1 MMKRIVFCICALLP
15 LANCFISGAQTLS
28 EIGKEVKVENEILDY
43 LYDLSNISK
52 SLERADTR
60 VLLQKVNKDLAN
72 QDLRFDAYYSAHLSE
87 FADDAAIMTAVASY
101 NEMRSALDETLAGKT
116 AYVNA
121 VEAIAD
127 AKVSMSEAD
136 STYAKFVK
144 KAKRYSMAKQSAK
157 LLENVKAKE
166 KMTFAKV
173 QKKYEAAV
181 SAAGDIPELEGDVA
195 LIEEKF
201 SAISVNSELIQ
212 GMKFKPLVERVKDW
226 LMSFAAVAIL
236 LMFANMMQAR
246 ISAIKKEKEN
256 LKKIQEALNKN
267 DQDIPSI

>member
-1 MMKRIVFCICALLP
+1 MMKKIVFGVCALLS
-15 LANCFISGAQTLS
+15 LANCFISGAQTLG
-28 EIGKEVKVENEILDY
+28 EIGREVKAENEILDY

-52 SLERADTR
+52 SLERANTR
-60 VLLQKVNKDLAN
+60 VVLQKVNKDLAI
-72 QDLRFDAYYSAHLSE
+72 QDLRFDAYYSTHLGE
-87 FADDAAIMTAVASY
+87 FADDAAIMAAVASY
-101 NEMRSALDETLAGKT
+101 NETRTALDEVLAVKT
-116 AYVNA
+116 AYVDAIEA
-121 VEAIAD
+121 VAG
-127 AKVSMSEAD
+127 AKACLDEAD
-136 STYAKFVK
+136 SIYAKYVK
-144 KAKRYSMAKQSAK
+144 KAKRYSMVKQSAK

-173 QKKYEAAV
+173 QKKYDAAV
-181 SAAGDIPELEGDVA
+181 SAAGDIPELEDEVA

-201 SAISVNSELIQ
+201 SAISVNSELVQ
-212 GMKFKPLVERVKDW
+212 SMKFKPLVERVKDW